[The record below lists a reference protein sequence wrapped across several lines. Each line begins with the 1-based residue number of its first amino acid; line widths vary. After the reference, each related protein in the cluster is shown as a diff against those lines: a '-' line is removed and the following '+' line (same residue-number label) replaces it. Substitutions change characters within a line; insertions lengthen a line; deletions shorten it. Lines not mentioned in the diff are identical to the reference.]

1 MTQFQEEAR
10 EIEKI
15 YGNVEPMALL
25 MDYAAQCGVPLDE
38 AVLNSITCAPRVA
51 SGRVC
56 PEVFVEYILPEGTSP
71 SGVDPAAF
79 ADWFDTVSE
88 GVGIIGYIPVKPP
101 PLRPF

>member
-1 MTQFQEEAR
+1 
-10 EIEKI
+10 
-15 YGNVEPMALL
+15 
-25 MDYAAQCGVPLDE
+25 
-38 AVLNSITCAPRVA
+38 
-51 SGRVC
+51 VC